1 MLRLETSFIF
11 AMNTLAVME
20 RFLASA
26 NPGANLVD
34 HFPSLDR
41 LPDFLAPWRA
51 AALHQQKVTQSCY
64 MGLLK
69 EVKEKI
75 SHGELAHD
83 GVFAARLLQDKDRFQ
98 MDDLDVAYLAGTML
112 VNFTCCVLSCDLCGS
127 TGLKPV
133 LKPLLPH
140 SAPSYLPLSCIP
152 KCSKL
157 LKPRLTGCAV
167 TTGLRWTILTTSNM
181 YEPCAKKHSDGELSP
196 PVVSLIVS

>member
-1 MLRLETSFIF
+1 
-11 AMNTLAVME
+11 MNTLAVMQ

-34 HFPSLDR
+34 LLPSLDR

-83 GVFAARLLQDKDRFQ
+83 GVSAARLLQDKDRWK
-98 MDDLDVAYLAGTML
+98 MEDLDVAYLAGTML
-112 VNFTCCVLSCDLCGS
+112 VDFTCCVLSCVLYGS

-140 SAPSYLPLSCIP
+140 SAPSYLLLSRIP

-181 YEPCAKKHSDGELSP
+181 YAPCAKKHSDGELSP
-196 PVVSLIVS
+196 SVVSLIVS

>member
-1 MLRLETSFIF
+1 MLRLETSLIF
-11 AMNTLAVME
+11 TMNTLAVME
-20 RFLASA
+20 PLLASA
-26 NPGANLVD
+26 NPGDNLVD
-34 HFPSLDR
+34 LLPSLDR

-51 AALHQQKVTQSCY
+51 AALHQQKVTQSCF
-64 MGLLK
+64 MGLLN

-75 SHGELAHD
+75 SRGELAHD

-98 MDDLDVAYLAGTML
+98 MDDLDVAYLAGSML
-112 VNFTCCVLSCDLCGS
+112 VNFTCCVLSCILCGS

-133 LKPLLPH
+133 LEQLLPH
-140 SAPSYLPLSCIP
+140 SAPSYLLLSRIQ

-167 TTGLRWTILTTSNM
+167 TTGLQWTILTTSNM
-181 YEPCAKKHSDGELSP
+181 YAPCAKRHSDGELSL

>member
-1 MLRLETSFIF
+1 MLRLETSFSF
-11 AMNTLAVME
+11 TTNALAVME

-34 HFPSLDR
+34 LLPSLDH

-83 GVFAARLLQDKDRFQ
+83 GVFTARLIQDKDRFQ
-98 MDDLDVAYLAGTML
+98 MDDLDIAYLAGTML
-112 VNFTCCVLSCDLCGS
+112 VDFTCCVLSCDLVGS

-133 LKPLLPH
+133 LILPLPH
-140 SAPSYLPLSCIP
+140 SAPLYLLLSRIP
-152 KCSKL
+152 KCSKPP
-157 LKPRLTGCAV
+157 KPRLIGCAV
-167 TTGLRWTILTTSNM
+167 TTGLRWTILTTSNT
-181 YEPCAKKHSDGELSP
+181 YVPCAKRPSDGELSP
-196 PVVSLIVS
+196 PVVGSIIS

>member
-1 MLRLETSFIF
+1 MK
-11 AMNTLAVME
+11 TLAVME

-34 HFPSLDR
+34 LLPSLDR

-51 AALHQQKVTQSCY
+51 AALHQQKVTQTCY
-64 MGLLK
+64 MGLLN

-112 VNFTCCVLSCDLCGS
+112 VDFTCCLLSCVLCGS

-133 LKPLLPH
+133 LKLLLPH
-140 SAPSYLPLSCIP
+140 SAPSYLLLLRIQ

-157 LKPRLTGCAV
+157 LKLRLTGCAV

-181 YEPCAKKHSDGELSP
+181 YGLCAKRHSDGELES